1 MGICKHLRVQSP
13 CVFFST
19 SPLPFVVKRS
29 LVTTVLHRCTSASEV
44 LDRSKSCDRAQP
56 RLPEVDSTFS
66 LFHELQFLHAALDLV
81 RSLVIVASWLQQL
94 LQGGRWG
101 GVGWGV
107 SGGIGGG
114 IVKLRSILGLEGE
127 SESLLEKEQSG
138 SEVEQVWETGGS
150 RGSSP
155 LSTSKT

>member
-1 MGICKHLRVQSP
+1 M
-13 CVFFST
+13 
-19 SPLPFVVKRS
+19 
-29 LVTTVLHRCTSASEV
+29 
-44 LDRSKSCDRAQP
+44 
-56 RLPEVDSTFS
+56 
-66 LFHELQFLHAALDLV
+66 
-81 RSLVIVASWLQQL
+81 
-94 LQGGRWG
+94 
-101 GVGWGV
+101 GWGV